1 MSKEPIDSYR
11 VAGLVT
17 TWLIHGLVFAFIL
30 APSLFGWGRA
40 KGHKLG
46 GKEELIE
53 ASIAYKKPDAPKQ
66 PQKKHRTP
74 PETEKVKIS
83 RDEKKIPDKK
93 PEKKKKDVVPSWK
106 DFKRDAPEE
115 NNQDYEVGKPT
126 PRTGGAFDGETYGWA
141 DENKGHPYM
150 RELARLVHFAI
161 PTLEKGKGEAYA
173 CIRLGADGKIKDTKV
188 RKSGNTN
195 IDRAADEALRNMVK
209 ARNEDPDVKPVP
221 HELLSLTTHWICFKP
236 TE

>member
-30 APSLFGWGRA
+30 APSLFGWGHSS
-40 KGHKLG
+40 GPELG

-93 PEKKKKDVVPSWK
+93 PEEKKKAVPSWK
-106 DFKRDAPEE
+106 DFKRDAPEDD
-115 NNQDYEVGKPT
+115 NPDYEEGKPA
-126 PRTGGAFDGETYGWA
+126 PRTGGAFDGKTYGWA

-161 PTLEKGKGEAYA
+161 PTLEKGNGEAYA

-221 HELLSLTTHWICFKP
+221 SELLSLTTHWICFKP
-236 TE
+236 TA